1 MEGFGSVQII
11 TDPDPE
17 GPKTY
22 RSYGYGSGTLVGT
35 GRKMKGALEEAGSG
49 NKTEGG

>member
-1 MEGFGSVQII
+1 MEGSKSVQII

-22 RSYGYGSGTLVGT
+22 ESGTLVG
-35 GRKMKGALEEAGSG
+35 RKIKGAFEEAGG
-49 NKTEGG
+49 MATMWVRQKVARM